1 MTHVEDLRET
11 ELRSFRTAYD
21 DGLWDVL
28 IACFVG
34 MFACAPLLS
43 PSLGDFWSSAIFVPV
58 WLGAYGLIWLIRRT
72 VVSPRVGVVRVGA
85 PRQRRLWTMTMILL
99 AINVIAFIGGLI
111 AAVQGPAAGWTTTIM
126 FWLIVLALFS
136 VMGYFLD
143 TPRLYAYGLML
154 GAAVVIGEWL
164 FREGYVAHHGYPVMF
179 GVATI
184 SIASV
189 GLVRFVR
196 LLGRTQRST
205 PEKGAAPDAR

>member
-1 MTHVEDLRET
+1 MTHIEDLREA

-28 IACFVG
+28 VACFVA
-34 MFACAPLLS
+34 MFAVAPLLS
-43 PSLGDFWSSAIFVPV
+43 SSLGDFWSAAIFVPV

-72 VVSPRVGVVRVGA
+72 VVSPRVGVVRLGVS
-85 PRQRRLWTMTMILL
+85 RQRRLRTMTVLL
-99 AINVIAFIGGLI
+99 LTLNAIAFIGGLI
-111 AAVQGPAAGWTTTIM
+111 AAVQGPAAGWTTTIV

-179 GVATI
+179 GLATI
-184 SIASV
+184 AIATV

-196 LLGRTQRST
+196 LIGRTQRST
-205 PEKGAAPDAR
+205 PENGAASDAR